1 MQSNLF
7 VARHVKIDC
16 YIESF
21 FLARVS
27 SMKEKE
33 RERGVDG
40 GAISKVD
47 MEEVGTRMWKGV
59 EKVVV

>member
-7 VARHVKIDC
+7 VARHIKIDY

-21 FLARVS
+21 SLTRVS
-27 SMKEKE
+27 SRKE
-33 RERGVDG
+33 RERGGDG

-47 MEEVGTRMWKGV
+47 MEEGTWNGV